1 MKILLT
7 ILLILNFGVSHSQ
20 NFIDGI
26 INCSKHWANEKLRFV
41 VEKDI
46 LYNNFK
52 FEKSETLIEV
62 YNESEDKL
70 ERLTLDEFNKSDF
83 PATQLWLK
91 YKVIEENLILKELL
105 FPFNLNCTTP
115 WNSKDTQEILEP
127 YLKVLQNKTKIDLKK
142 ALEIGNENGLN
153 EIYFWD
159 IDYEK
164 RKLIWTLKSKLKN
177 NQSKVIKINSKNGK
191 VISEFIKIPID

>member
-7 ILLILNFGVSHSQ
+7 ILLVLNFGVSNSQ

-26 INCSKHWANEKLRFV
+26 IYCAEHSANEKLRFAIG
-41 VEKDI
+41 EQI
-46 LYNNFK
+46 LDNNFK

-62 YNESEDKL
+62 YNENEDRL
-70 ERLTLDEFNKSDF
+70 ERLTLDEFNKSNF
-83 PATQLWLK
+83 PATQLWLN
-91 YKVIEENLILKELL
+91 YKVMDENLILTELG

-115 WNSKDTQEILEP
+115 WNKKEIQEILEP

-153 EIYFWD
+153 EIYYWD

-164 RKLIWTLKSKLKN
+164 RKLTWTLKSKLKN

-191 VISEFIKIPID
+191 VISEFIEIPID

>member
-7 ILLILNFGVSHSQ
+7 ILLLLSFGVSNSQ

-26 INCSKHWANEKLRFV
+26 IYCAENSANEKLKFAV
-41 VEKDI
+41 GTDIFESNFEFIESKTIVEVQNAEQRLERISLAK
-46 LYNNFK
+46 FK
-52 FEKSETLIEV
+52 
-62 YNESEDKL
+62 ESEYL
-70 ERLTLDEFNKSDF
+70 AIQF
-83 PATQLWLK
+83 WLN
-91 YKVIEENLILKELL
+91 YKVTHRKLGLTELL
-105 FPFNLNCTTP
+105 IPFNLNCTTP
-115 WNSKDTQEILEP
+115 WNKKDTQEILEP

-153 EIYFWD
+153 KIYFWD

-164 RKLIWTLKSKLKN
+164 RRLIWTLKNKLKN

-191 VISEFIKIPID
+191 VISEFIEIPID

>member
-1 MKILLT
+1 MKLLLT
-7 ILLILNFGVSHSQ
+7 ILLLLNFGVSNSQ

-26 INCSKHWANEKLRFV
+26 INCSKHWANEKLRFSV
-41 VEKDI
+41 GQDI
-46 LYNNFK
+46 LDNNFK
-52 FEKSETLIEV
+52 FEKSGTVIEV
-62 YNESEDKL
+62 YNENKEKL
-70 ERLTLDEFNKSDF
+70 ERLTLEEFNKSDF
-83 PATQLWLK
+83 PATQLWLN
-91 YKVIEENLILKELL
+91 YKVMDENLTLKELF

-115 WNSKDTQEILEP
+115 WSSKSTQEILEP
-127 YLKVLQNKTKIDLKK
+127 YLKVLQNKTKIDLQK

-153 EIYFWD
+153 DIYYWD

-191 VISEFIKIPID
+191 VISEFIEIPID